1 MKKYI
6 LLCSLSL
13 SFLGAMEPEQDELA
27 KLSGRPFSEER
38 NKRMEELIEKLQS
51 PSKEKTEQKT
61 LAELSGLPDLPE
73 RNQQMEAL
81 TSLQAF
87 EKKFPTLAGTFK
99 SKSEVESANPF
110 ISLIDPSLDLE
121 NNPIV
126 KLISSLGTIAVPLV
140 QKFGPLLVEAL
151 DLKKDDD
158 DSADDI
164 KFDLVLLRQ
173 SLYQTHTSLKT
184 VVITYYTCFNDPKS
198 DELSSERKERFK
210 KERDDLI
217 VKGDELY
224 ESYLAKPQQTYIKHP
239 AFRRLYFSAK
249 AFTQK
254 LKKSANPMCS
264 SKAKDMEDQHIILY
278 PTVKALFKTLQDSKV
293 PFKNAGK

>member
-1 MKKYI
+1 MKKI
-6 LLCSLSL
+6 
-13 SFLGAMEPEQDELA
+13 
-27 KLSGRPFSEER
+27 
-38 NKRMEELIEKLQS
+38 
-51 PSKEKTEQKT
+51 

-73 RNQQMEAL
+73 HNQQMEAL
-81 TSLQAF
+81 TSQQAF
-87 EKKFPTLAGTFK
+87 EKKFPTLAGMMFK
-99 SKSEVESANPF
+99 SKSEVENAEPS

-151 DLKKDDD
+151 DLKKDD
-158 DSADDI
+158 SADDI
-164 KFDLVLLRQ
+164 KFDLALLRQ

-198 DELSSERKERFK
+198 DELSSECKERFK

-224 ESYLAKPQQTYIKHP
+224 ESYLAKPQPTYIKHP

-249 AFTQK
+249 DFTQK
-254 LKKSANPMCS
+254 LKESANRFGN
-264 SKAKDMEDQHIILY
+264 KTQDMEDQHIILY